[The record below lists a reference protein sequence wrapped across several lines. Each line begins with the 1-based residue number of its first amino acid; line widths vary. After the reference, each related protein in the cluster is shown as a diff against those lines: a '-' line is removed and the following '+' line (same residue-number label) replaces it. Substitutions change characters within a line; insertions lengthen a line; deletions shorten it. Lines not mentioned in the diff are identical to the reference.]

1 MQAELWAKW
10 VEVERRATKLLLM
23 RREEGPLLQ
32 IMEMPV
38 EGDWVCWEFFSTPIG
53 QQVYRSIWKRSED
66 LAKFHAPDFHAEHAP
81 APSVKTRSVEAP
93 AAFGAATIEALRA
106 LKIPLLPLHEE
117 DDAPGRL
124 VELSLT
130 QPQVNS
136 LYRWHDPGP
145 EEWRGMVTWTA
156 RWRADA
162 GKLFT
167 TSPA

>member
-1 MQAELWAKW
+1 MQADLWAKW
-10 VEVERRATKLLLM
+10 IEVERRATKLLLM

-66 LAKFHAPDFHAEHAP
+66 LAKFQAPDFHPDHAP
-81 APSVKTRSVEAP
+81 APSVKTRSVEAS
-93 AAFGAATIEALRA
+93 AAFAESTVKTLRELRA
-106 LKIPLLPLHEE
+106 PLLPEHEAE
-117 DDAPGRL
+117 DPPGRL

-130 QPQVNS
+130 QPQVNA

-145 EEWRGMVTWTA
+145 DAWRPMVSWTEQ
-156 RWRADA
+156 WRTDA
-162 GKLFT
+162 AKFFL
-167 TSPA
+167 

>member
-1 MQAELWAKW
+1 MQADVWAKW

-53 QQVYRSIWKRSED
+53 QQVYRSVWKRSED
-66 LAKFHAPDFHAEHAP
+66 LAKFQSPDFQATHAP
-81 APSVKTRSVEAP
+81 APSVKTRSLDAP
-93 AAFGAATIEALRA
+93 GPFTALTLDALRT
-106 LKIPLLPLHEE
+106 LRVPLLPSHEE
-117 DDAPGRL
+117 ADSPGRL
-124 VELSLT
+124 VELSLM
-130 QPQVNS
+130 QPQVYG

-145 EEWRGMVTWTA
+145 EGWREMVAWTEK
-156 RWRADA
+156 WRDDA

-167 TSPA
+167 